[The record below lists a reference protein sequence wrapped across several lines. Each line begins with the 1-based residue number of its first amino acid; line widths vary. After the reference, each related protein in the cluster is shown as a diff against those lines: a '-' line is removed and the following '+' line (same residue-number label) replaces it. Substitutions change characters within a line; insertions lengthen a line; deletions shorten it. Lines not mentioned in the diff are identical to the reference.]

1 MFDLMKRYR
10 APILWFCVLSLGGL
24 GAWATLSES
33 MRDSG
38 TRKGDMGTFQVPGGT
53 PVTVDAE
60 NFYSTFQSMT
70 RSQRGLQDVASSI
83 QVQFEDD
90 HQVLWCFFVLRALA
104 KEAGVIAT
112 DGAIIAAENEA
123 LAMRPGSQPLDVELY
138 RKRVAESSREMS
150 RDLAAIRTFR
160 LLSDRSRPSATYEQ
174 MFERFKQ
181 DYEALRAR
189 YAWFAVAPSD
199 VKVDPANAEDR
210 AALAKF
216 LAEDATLK
224 ATNRIPDRVDAEVLY
239 VRTADLDDAA
249 LDKVWTEKYAALV
262 AEAKLTVTDEQAK
275 ARYNGFP
282 EFYTKFAEAAAK
294 ARKAAS
300 RPGDTRPTET
310 QPADNPTEFDL
321 VKERVKKEFLLAKLA
336 EIVHA
341 AWKAGGD
348 PKTLSEKYGFRLAKA
363 KGLDSLKIQQH
374 PDFPSS
380 NAALQIFQ
388 QLREAKLK
396 PPGLL
401 DAVFSD
407 AYACKG
413 AVEEPGSNVAVWNI
427 TSFTAEHDPT
437 LDDEGVLTKV
447 LEAWRSKKSSEQS
460 LSQADAFRKAVDERV
475 TSMTKARA
483 EELDKARLAAVAS
496 RITAKGLSREKP
508 ADGVAILEIENEE
521 KKKQDDALDAAKAAV
536 EAECFDAVAKELNAT
551 VRDTGWVRRS
561 NGGRDSRFTAE
572 DKVDAD
578 EKAARFWR
586 KSTRLTA
593 LGELK
598 VGRVG
603 AVQSESLWSVA
614 AVPIL
619 DKRREPTVDEM
630 WATSKATL
638 DQIKSRVAPQTPGN
652 QAFTWENL
660 KNKAWVDLNA
670 PESDKDIDA
679 RKETARKEA
688 DRKAERERK
697 QKAADDARAAKFV
710 RDAMNDRP
718 VAPGEGW

>member
-1 MFDLMKRYR
+1 MFDFMKRYQ

-33 MRDSG
+33 LRG
-38 TRKGDMGTFQVPGGT
+38 PGAREGDMGTFQVPGGT
-53 PVTVDAE
+53 PITVDAE
-60 NFYSTFQSMT
+60 NFYGTYQSMNRT
-70 RSQRGLQDVASSI
+70 SRGLQDIANSI

-90 HQVLWCFFVLRALA
+90 HQVLWCYFVLRALA
-104 KEAGVIAT
+104 KEAGVITT
-112 DGAIIAAENEA
+112 DGAIIAAENESA
-123 LAMRPGSQPLDVELY
+123 AMRPGSQTIDINLY
-138 RKRVAESSREMS
+138 RKRVADSAREMQ
-150 RDLAAIRTFR
+150 RDLTAIRTFR
-160 LLSDRSRPSATYEQ
+160 MLSDRARPSATYEQ
-174 MFERFKQ
+174 IFDRFKQ

-189 YAWFAVAPSD
+189 YAWFSVAPAD
-199 VKVDPANAEDR
+199 VKVDPANADDR
-210 AALAKF
+210 AALVKF

-224 ATNRIPDRVDAEVLY
+224 ATNRVPDRVDAEILY

-249 LDKVWTEKYAALV
+249 LEKVWTEKYAALV
-262 AEAKLTVTDEQAK
+262 TEAGLTVTDEQVK

-300 RPGDTRPTET
+300 RPASNPAET

-321 VKERVKKEFLLAKLA
+321 VKSRVSKEYLLAKLA
-336 EIVHA
+336 EKVHA

-348 PKTLSEKYGFRLAKA
+348 PKALAEKYGFRLATA

-388 QLREAKLK
+388 QLRESKLT
-396 PPGLL
+396 PPNLL

-413 AVEEPGSNVAVWNI
+413 AVEEPGSNVAVWRV
-427 TSFTAEHDPT
+427 TSFTAERDPT

-447 LEAWRSKKSSEQS
+447 LEAWRNKKSSE
-460 LSQADAFRKAVDERV
+460 LSQSRADEFRKAFDERV
-475 TSMTKARA
+475 NSMTKAKA
-483 EELDKARLAAVAS
+483 DDLEKARLATIDA
-496 RITAKGLSREKP
+496 RIKEKGLSRDKP
-508 ADGVAILEIENEE
+508 ADGIAILEIENEE

-536 EAECFDAVAKELNAT
+536 EAECFDAVAKEKSVAI
-551 VRDTGWVRRS
+551 RDTGWVRRS
-561 NGGRDSRFTAE
+561 NGGRDSRFAAE
-572 DKVDAD
+572 DKIDD
-578 EKAARFWR
+578 EEKAARFWR
-586 KSTRLTA
+586 KTTRLTSLA
-593 LGELK
+593 ELK
-598 VGRVG
+598 IGRVG
-603 AVQSESLWSVA
+603 AVQSESAWSVA

-630 WATSKATL
+630 WSSSKATL

-697 QKAADDARAAKFV
+697 QKVAEDARTVKLV
-710 RDAMNDRP
+710 RDAMSDRP